1 MRDSGGILGQK
12 LRYDGIWWRQLA
24 ALGSTY
30 GPEWWKRYSPP
41 LIGAIC
47 FGLLKKNRRG
57 AIANMRQIFPEGGPN
72 PTRAALEMF
81 AEFAF
86 CISET
91 LERFGPRP
99 LPVRVDLPEC
109 DFVEEA
115 VQAGTGAVV
124 VTGHF
129 GNWDIAALELQ
140 KYRRPI
146 HLVMAHEENDTSN
159 PYVQQLRQRVGLQ
172 VSYAD
177 RSALSSLSLLQALR
191 RNEIVALQLD
201 RLARSDSAREIEF
214 FGRPAPFPAGPFE
227 LARLSGAPLIPV
239 FAPRHGVRRYVVC
252 FGSPRFI
259 GRDIRGA
266 RLTAVMSEVAA
277 ELEAMIRAY
286 PNQWFQFAPFW
297 RENTAPAPTPA
308 LGLESAADP
317 AQPRSSVSMRWRTRA
332 LSRSRSS

>member
-99 LPVRVDLPEC
+99 LPVR
-109 DFVEEA
+109 
-115 VQAGTGAVV
+115 TGA
-124 VTGHF
+124 
-129 GNWDIAALELQ
+129 
-140 KYRRPI
+140 RPG
-146 HLVMAHEENDTSN
+146 
-159 PYVQQLRQRVGLQ
+159 PG
-172 VSYAD
+172 
-177 RSALSSLSLLQALR
+177 RSASGSRTAISWLR
-191 RNEIVALQLD
+191 PHGDKAASR
-201 RLARSDSAREIEF
+201 RSSARAVGVSTYF
-214 FGRPAPFPAGPFE
+214 VAGLRPAFTPD
-227 LARLSGAPLIPV
+227 
-239 FAPRHGVRRYVVC
+239 VR
-252 FGSPRFI
+252 
-259 GRDIRGA
+259 
-266 RLTAVMSEVAA
+266 
-277 ELEAMIRAY
+277 
-286 PNQWFQFAPFW
+286 
-297 RENTAPAPTPA
+297 
-308 LGLESAADP
+308 
-317 AQPRSSVSMRWRTRA
+317 
-332 LSRSRSS
+332 

>member
-1 MRDSGGILGQK
+1 MPDDGGDLGQK
-12 LRYDGIWWRQLA
+12 LRYDGVWWRKFA
-24 ALGSTY
+24 ALGATY

-41 LIGAIC
+41 VIGAIC
-47 FGLLKKNRRG
+47 FTLLGANRRG

-72 PTRAALEMF
+72 PTWATLEMF
-81 AEFAF
+81 VEFAF

-99 LPVRVDLPEC
+99 LPVRVDLPQR

-146 HLVMAHEENDTSN
+146 HLVMAHEDNDTTN
-159 PYVQQLRQRVGLQ
+159 PYVRQLRERAGLN

-177 RSALSSLSLLQALR
+177 RSALASLNLLQALR

-201 RLARSDSAREIEF
+201 RLARSDSARKIPF
-214 FGRPAPFPAGPFE
+214 FGRPALFPAGPFE

-239 FAPRHGVRRYVVC
+239 FAPRHGVRHYEVR
-252 FGSPRFI
+252 FGKPRTI
-259 GRDIRGA
+259 GRETRGA
-266 RLTAVMSEVAA
+266 RLDAVMGEVAE
-277 ELEAMIRAY
+277 ELETMIRAY

-297 RENTAPAPTPA
+297 REPTGPGLTPTLGVTDTTAPIQA
-308 LGLESAADP
+308 
-317 AQPRSSVSMRWRTRA
+317 RSSASMRWRTRS